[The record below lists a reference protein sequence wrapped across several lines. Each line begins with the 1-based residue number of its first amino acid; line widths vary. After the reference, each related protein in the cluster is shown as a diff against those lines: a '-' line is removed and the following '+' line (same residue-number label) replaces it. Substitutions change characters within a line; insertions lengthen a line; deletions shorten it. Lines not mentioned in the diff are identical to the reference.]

1 MKLPHSKIKI
11 RELIRMGFHDEAMD
25 LCDENVAVLTKA
37 SEEQLEL
44 VREAMQ
50 GILDSRIERSQER
63 LEAIKNRVKG
73 DGYEH

>member
-1 MKLPHSKIKI
+1 
-11 RELIRMGFHDEAMD
+11 MGYHYEAMD
-25 LCDENVAVLTKA
+25 LCDENVAVLTKL

-50 GILDSRIERSQER
+50 SILDARIELSQER